1 MANVSSSNGLEKR
14 PKLRFP
20 GFDEPWRAE
29 RLSDFADRVTR
40 KNSKNETD
48 LPLTISSKDGLVDQV
63 SYFNKTVASKDM
75 SGYYLLKNGEFA
87 YNKSYSVGYDFGS
100 IKRLDRYP
108 MGALST
114 LYICFALKRHESDFI
129 KAYFDSL
136 KWYREI
142 YMISAEGARNHGLL
156 NVPTEEFF
164 DTKHYLPENTDEQ
177 RKIAD
182 FLIALDRRIET
193 QQSLVDNLK
202 KYKRGVT
209 RRLFAQEKGSF
220 ETNLQIVSLGDL
232 FPFIRNGFVG
242 TVTPFFTDRE
252 HGVRYLQGTNIHAGK
267 ITDDT
272 VYYERIKAQERLVS
286 SLKKYKRGVM
296 QRIFRNMSMLSPS
309 GFETVQL
316 SAIFKKISRRNS
328 NEEIKNV
335 ITNSAE
341 YGLIPQ
347 RDFFDKDIAVD
358 GNTSN
363 YYVIEHGDFVYNPRK
378 SNTAPYGPFNRYER
392 EERGIISPLYTC
404 LVLQA
409 DIEPSYLVWYFKSD
423 AWYRYIYDNG
433 SQGVRYDRVSMTDG
447 LLMSVRQSVLP
458 NHYEQQT
465 DKMVSLSFLQAAFF
479 VL

>member
-29 RLSDFADRVTR
+29 RLSDFVDRVTR
-40 KNSKNETD
+40 KNSQNQTD

-75 SGYYLLKNGEFA
+75 SGYYLLLNGEYA

-114 LYICFALKRHESDFI
+114 LYICFALKKHDSDFI

-156 NVPTEEFF
+156 NVPTDEFF
-164 DTKHYLPENTDEQ
+164 ETKHYLPQNLNEQ

-182 FLIALDRRIET
+182 FIIALERRIDA

-202 KYKRGVT
+202 KYKRGV
-209 RRLFAQEKGSF
+209 
-220 ETNLQIVSLGDL
+220 
-232 FPFIRNGFVG
+232 
-242 TVTPFFTDRE
+242 
-252 HGVRYLQGTNIHAGK
+252 
-267 ITDDT
+267 
-272 VYYERIKAQERLVS
+272 
-286 SLKKYKRGVM
+286 M
-296 QRIFRNMSMLSPS
+296 QKVFRNMSAFSPS
-309 GFETVQL
+309 GFETVRL
-316 SAIFKKISRRNS
+316 SDVFKKVSRRNS
-328 NEEIKNV
+328 NGKIKNV

-341 YGLIPQ
+341 HGLIPQ

-358 GNTSN
+358 GNTGN
-363 YYVIEHGDFVYNPRK
+363 YYVIEYGDFVYNPRK

-392 EERGIISPLYTC
+392 QEKGIISPLYTC
-404 LVLQA
+404 LVLKT
-409 DIEPSYLVWYFKSD
+409 DIEPAYLAWYFKSD

-433 SQGVRYDRVSMTDG
+433 SQGVRHDRVSMSED
-447 LLMSVRQSVLP
+447 LLMGIPVIIPSKDSQIKIAKLLDCLEKRFQVELSQCEYLKTVREALL
-458 NHYEQQT
+458 QQ
-465 DKMVSLSFLQAAFF
+465 LFI
-479 VL
+479 